1 MVFLDKPVNEI
12 LYKLKA
18 LHVFFTFYLE
28 DTAKNQAIHNKWSL
42 ASVQSQIHFI

>member
-1 MVFLDKPVNEI
+1 MVNVLHSHLVMVFLDKPVNEI

-28 DTAKNQAIHNKWSL
+28 DTAKNQAIHNK
-42 ASVQSQIHFI
+42 